1 MVRSSVFMAAPVMA
15 LLMCGTAQA
24 ALTVD
29 QVWADLQAQAIAGGL
44 KITVATEVP
53 GDRELT
59 LNGVSIAPDGGP
71 AIATV
76 SEISLVEQEDGS
88 VALFPGEI
96 RLENTGPAR
105 VTVYHEDLSLSMYED
120 AGGMGYGLDADSLK
134 ISVVATEGAG
144 QTAKSFDGTFDL
156 TGIAG
161 RYTRGLEALG
171 FGVSAGRLVYD
182 IKQEDAALGIDSA
195 QVSDTA
201 DVDLTG
207 EMTLPEGMDLMSLK
221 DAPAVFAAARAGLG
235 MVFEATQGVSSGDLV
250 DNNPMMPMSLA
261 FQAKPGT
268 TSMVLNADEFGF
280 DTSVEGMSFTARPP
294 MVPGA
299 VNATTDA
306 FEMAFAMPMVAVEE
320 AGEYALTLGVA
331 NLALDDGAW
340 RMIDPAGAL
349 DHGPADLTLDMGG
362 LARIDTLE
370 LMQANEAGRPPQV
383 MPELQTLDIRALAV
397 KLAGAALSGTG
408 AFTFDNSMVAAG
420 GPPMP
425 LGTADLRLEGGN
437 NLIDGLIAMGL
448 MTADDAMGARMM
460 MAMFGKPAGDDV
472 LTSTIEAREGG
483 SIFVNGQQIQ

>member
-1 MVRSSVFMAAPVMA
+1 MAAPVMA

-29 QVWADLQAQAIAGGL
+29 QVWADLQASAIAGGL
-44 KITVATEVP
+44 KITVATQVA

-88 VALFPGEI
+88 VALFPGDI
-96 RLENTGPAR
+96 RLENTAPAK
-105 VTVYHEDLSLSMYED
+105 VTVDHEELSLSLYED

-134 ISVVATEGAG
+134 IAVAIAEGADA
-144 QTAKSFDGTFDL
+144 TAKSFDGTFDL

-161 RYTRGLEALG
+161 RYTRGLQALG
-171 FGVSAGRLVYD
+171 LGLSAERLVYD
-182 IKQEDAALGIDSA
+182 IKQKDASLGIDSA

-201 DVDLTG
+201 DLDLTG
-207 EMTLPEGMDLMSLK
+207 EVTLPEGIDLMSLK

-235 MVFEATQGVSSGDLV
+235 ITFEATQGVSTGDLV
-250 DNNPMMPMSLA
+250 DNNPMVPMSLA
-261 FQAKPGT
+261 FAAQPGT
-268 TSMVLNADEFGF
+268 TSMVLNADEVSF
-280 DTSVEGMSFTARPP
+280 DTTVDGMAVTARPP
-294 MVPGA
+294 MVPAA
-299 VNATTDA
+299 VNATADA
-306 FEMAFAMPMVAVEE
+306 FAMGFAMPMVAVEE
-320 AGEYALTLGVA
+320 AGEYALTLGIA
-331 NLALDDGAW
+331 NLTLDDGAW
-340 RMIDPAGAL
+340 SMVDPSGAL
-349 DHGPADLTLDMGG
+349 DHGPADLTLDLGG
-362 LARIDTLE
+362 LAKIDTLD

-383 MPELQTLDIRALAV
+383 MPEVQTVDIRTLAV

-425 LGTADLRLEGGN
+425 LGTADVRLEGGN
-437 NLIDGLIAMGL
+437 KLIDGLIAMGL

-460 MAMFGKPAGDDV
+460 MAMFGKPAGEDV
-472 LTSTIEAREGG
+472 LTSTIEAKEGG